1 MLKAIQAELYKL
13 FKNRTFKVLICVAVL
28 LSTLTVVMC
37 SSVFEKILNDSLG
50 NMPQDQKE
58 VLMEQLTSMSE
69 SEAIVTPGQLGITS

>member
-37 SSVFEKILNDSLG
+37 SSVLRKY
-50 NMPQDQKE
+50 
-58 VLMEQLTSMSE
+58 LM
-69 SEAIVTPGQLGITS
+69 IV

>member
-50 NMPQDQKE
+50 NMPQDLPQSGFLA
-58 VLMEQLTSMSE
+58 VQMVRPSVMIWIFQR
-69 SEAIVTPGQLGITS
+69 IQ